1 MDITPQ
7 QLQARRDHAMGSG
20 TPLFYNEPLHL
31 VRGDGVY
38 LYAPDGRRYVDMYN
52 NVPCVG
58 HANPFVVEAMT
69 KAQSTLNVH
78 SRYLHEGI
86 VEFCEK
92 LAGLHAG
99 KATAGP
105 IESVIVSCSGT
116 EANEVALRMA
126 RFATG
131 KQGIVCTDGTYH
143 GNSELVSKLTRL
155 SLGSN
160 AVPDVR
166 SFPFPETYR
175 PIKAGLSGKELT
187 DAYLARLQEAID
199 SLNASGEGFAALILC
214 SILANEG
221 LPEIPEDFMARASD
235 LVHKAG
241 GLVISDEVQAG
252 YARPGK
258 WWGYEVSGMKPDIVV
273 TGKPMGNGLPLA
285 ATAAS
290 KALVDVFRAKTRYFN
305 TFASS
310 PLQAAVGSA
319 VIDYIEREK
328 LVDSVA
334 RVGAHVKAGLQKRAG
349 ASSAIGD
356 VRGVGLFIGVEMVKP
371 DGSADVDVTVDV
383 VNRLKDKG
391 FLTSNAGIFRNVVKI
406 RPPLVFGMEHAEAF
420 LGAWDEVI
428 LEMQRK

>member
-1 MDITPQ
+1 MDITPH
-7 QLQARRDHAMGSG
+7 QLQARRDQAMGAG

-31 VRGDGVY
+31 VRGEGVY
-38 LYAPDGRRYVDMYN
+38 LYDPSGRRYVDMYN

-58 HANPFVVEAMT
+58 HANPAIVEAMVRQ
-69 KAQSTLNVH
+69 QSTLNVH

-86 VEFCEK
+86 VAFCEK
-92 LAGLHAG
+92 LAGLHKG
-99 KATAGP
+99 KNTAGP

-131 KQGIVCTDGTYH
+131 KQGIICTDGTYH

-175 PIKAGLSGKELT
+175 PIQQGLSGAELT
-187 DAYLARLQEAID
+187 DAYLAKLQAAID
-199 SLNASGEGFAALILC
+199 SLNASGEGFAGLILC

-221 LPEIPEDFMARASD
+221 LPEIPEGFMAKASD
-235 LVHKAG
+235 LVHRNG

-258 WWGYEVSGMKPDIVV
+258 WWGYEVTGFKPDIVV

-290 KALVDVFRAKTRYFN
+290 KELVDIFRARTRYFN

-319 VIDYIEREK
+319 VIDYIESEG
-328 LVDSVA
+328 LVASVA
-334 RVGAHVKAGLQKRAG
+334 EVGAHMKASLRARAG
-349 ASSAIGD
+349 AHPGIGD

-371 DGSADVDVTVDV
+371 DGSADVETTVEV

-406 RPPLVFGMEHAEAF
+406 RPPLVFKREHADAF
-420 LGAWDEVI
+420 LVAWDEVI
-428 LEMQRK
+428 AALPN

>member
-1 MDITPQ
+1 MTPQ
-7 QLQARRDHAMGSG
+7 QLLARRDQAMGAG

-38 LYAPDGRRYVDMYN
+38 LYDPAGRRYVDMYN

-58 HANPFVVEAMT
+58 HANPHVVEAMT
-69 KAQSTLNVH
+69 RAQSTLNVH

-92 LAGLHAG
+92 IASLHPRREG
-99 KATAGP
+99 WP
-105 IESVIVSCSGT
+105 EIESVIVSCSGT
-116 EANEVALRMA
+116 EAIEVALRMA

-131 KQGIVCTDGTYH
+131 KQGIICTDGTYH

-155 SLGSN
+155 SLGNN

-175 PIKAGLSGKELT
+175 PIRPGLSEAELT
-187 DAYLARLQEAID
+187 EAYLARLQEAID
-199 SLNASGEGFAALILC
+199 ALEASGEGCAALILC

-221 LPEIPEDFMARASD
+221 LPDIPAGFMEKASAM
-235 LVHKAG
+235 VHKAG

-252 YARPGK
+252 YCRSGQ
-258 WWGYEVSGMKPDIVV
+258 WWGYGASGLRPDIVV

-285 ATAAS
+285 ATAANR
-290 KALVDVFRAKTRYFN
+290 ALVDGFRARTRYFN

-319 VIDYIEREK
+319 VIEYIEREN
-328 LVDSVA
+328 LAASVA
-334 RVGAHVKAGLQKRAG
+334 SVGAYLKGELKKRA
-349 ASSAIGD
+349 ATCAAIGD

-371 DGSADVDVTVDV
+371 DGSKTPDVDVTVDV
-383 VNRLKDKG
+383 VNRLKDRG
-391 FLTSNAGIFRNVVKI
+391 FLTSNAGIFKNVVKI
-406 RPPLVFGMEHAEAF
+406 RPPLVFAKEHADMF

-428 LEMQRK
+428 GALPA

>member
-1 MDITPQ
+1 MDSTTQ
-7 QLQARRDHAMGSG
+7 QIQARRDHAMGAG

-31 VRGDGVY
+31 VRGDGVN
-38 LYAPDGRRYVDMYN
+38 LYDPAGRRYIDMYN
-52 NVPCVG
+52 NVPCIG
-58 HANPFVVEAMT
+58 HANPAVVEAMVRQ
-69 KAQSTLNVH
+69 QSTLNVH

-86 VEFCEK
+86 IEFCEK
-92 LAGLHAG
+92 LAALHDG
-99 KATAGP
+99 KQTAGP

-131 KQGIVCTDGTYH
+131 KQGIICTDGTYH

-160 AVPDVR
+160 TIPDVR

-175 PIKAGLSGKELT
+175 PIQQGLTEAELT
-187 DAYLARLQEAID
+187 DAYLAKLQQAID

-221 LPEIPEDFMARASD
+221 LPNIPAGFMEKASD

-252 YARPGK
+252 YARAGK
-258 WWGYEVSGMKPDIVV
+258 WWGYEVSGLKADIMV
-273 TGKPMGNGLPLA
+273 TGKPMGNGLPIA

-290 KALVDVFRAKTRYFN
+290 KELVDIFRAKTRYFN

-319 VIDYIEREK
+319 VIDYIDREN
-328 LVDSVA
+328 LTDSVA
-334 RVGAHVKAGLQKRAG
+334 TVGAHLKSELQKRPHPK
-349 ASSAIGD
+349 IGD
-356 VRGVGLFIGVEMVKP
+356 IRGVGLFIGVEMVHP
-371 DGSADVDVTVDV
+371 DGTADVETTVDI

-391 FLTSNAGIFRNVVKI
+391 FLMSNAGIFRNVVKI
-406 RPPLVFGMEHAEAF
+406 RPPLVFKMEHANAF
-420 LGAWDEVI
+420 LAAWDEVLREI
-428 LEMQRK
+428 PA

>member
-1 MDITPQ
+1 MDSTTQ
-7 QLQARRDHAMGSG
+7 QIQARRDHAMGAG
-20 TPLFYNEPLHL
+20 TPLFYDEPLHL
-31 VRGDGVY
+31 VRGDGVN
-38 LYAPDGRRYVDMYN
+38 LYDPAGRRYIDMYN
-52 NVPCVG
+52 NVPCIG
-58 HANPFVVEAMT
+58 HANPAVVEAMVRQ
-69 KAQSTLNVH
+69 QSTLNVH

-86 VEFCEK
+86 IEFCEK
-92 LAGLHAG
+92 LAALHDG
-99 KATAGP
+99 KQTAGP

-131 KQGIVCTDGTYH
+131 KQGIICTDGTYH

-175 PIKAGLSGKELT
+175 PIAPGLTEAELT
-187 DAYLARLQEAID
+187 DAYLAKLQHAID

-221 LPEIPEDFMARASD
+221 LPTIPAGFMQKASD
-235 LVHKAG
+235 LVHQAG

-252 YARPGK
+252 YCRSGK
-258 WWGYEVSGMKPDIVV
+258 WWGYEVSGLKPDIIV
-273 TGKPMGNGLPLA
+273 TGKPMGNGLPIA

-290 KALVDVFRAKTRYFN
+290 RDLVEIFRAKTRYFN

-319 VIDYIEREK
+319 VIDYIQREN
-328 LVDSVA
+328 LADSVA
-334 RVGAHVKAGLQKRAG
+334 TVGAHLKAELQKRPHRK
-349 ASSAIGD
+349 IGD
-356 VRGVGLFIGVEMVKP
+356 IRGIGLFIGVEMVHP
-371 DGSADVDVTVDV
+371 DGSADVETTVDI

-391 FLTSNAGIFRNVVKI
+391 FLMSNAGIFKNVVKI
-406 RPPLVFGMEHAEAF
+406 RPPLVFKLEHATAF
-420 LGAWDEVI
+420 LGAWDEVLREI
-428 LEMQRK
+428 AA

>member
-1 MDITPQ
+1 MDSTTQ
-7 QLQARRDHAMGSG
+7 QIQARRDHAMGAG
-20 TPLFYNEPLHL
+20 TPLFYDEPLHL
-31 VRGDGVY
+31 VRGDGVN
-38 LYAPDGRRYVDMYN
+38 LYDPAGRRYIDMYN
-52 NVPCVG
+52 NVPCIG
-58 HANPFVVEAMT
+58 HANPAVVEAMVRQ
-69 KAQSTLNVH
+69 QSTLNVH

-86 VEFCEK
+86 IEFCEK
-92 LAGLHAG
+92 LASLHDG

-131 KQGIVCTDGTYH
+131 KQGIICTDGTYH

-160 AVPDVR
+160 AVPDIR

-175 PIKAGLSGKELT
+175 PIAPGLTEADLT
-187 DAYLARLQEAID
+187 DAYLAKLQQSID

-221 LPEIPEDFMARASD
+221 LPNIPAGFMQKASD

-252 YARPGK
+252 YCRSGK
-258 WWGYEVSGMKPDIVV
+258 WWGYEVSGLKPDIIV
-273 TGKPMGNGLPLA
+273 TGKPMGNGLPIA

-290 KALVDVFRAKTRYFN
+290 RDLVEIFRAKTRYFN

-319 VIDYIEREK
+319 VIDYIEREN
-328 LVDSVA
+328 LADSVA
-334 RVGAHVKAGLQKRAG
+334 TVGAHLKAELQKRPHPK
-349 ASSAIGD
+349 IGD
-356 VRGVGLFIGVEMVKP
+356 IRGIGLFIGVEMVHP
-371 DGSADVDVTVDV
+371 DGSADVETTVDI

-391 FLTSNAGIFRNVVKI
+391 FLMSNAGIFKNVVKI
-406 RPPLVFGMEHAEAF
+406 RPPLVFKLEHATAF
-420 LGAWDEVI
+420 LGAWDEVLRYI
-428 LEMQRK
+428 AA

>member
-7 QLQARRDHAMGSG
+7 QLLARRDQAMGSG

-38 LYAPDGRRYVDMYN
+38 LYDPAGRRYVDMYN
-52 NVPCVG
+52 NVPCIG
-58 HANPFVVEAMT
+58 HANPAVVEAMVQ
-69 KAQSTLNVH
+69 AQSTLNVH

-86 VEFCEK
+86 IAFCEK
-92 LAGLHAG
+92 LAALHAG
-99 KATAGP
+99 KKTAGP
-105 IESVIVSCSGT
+105 IESVVVSCSGT

-131 KQGIVCTDGTYH
+131 KQGIICTDGTYH
-143 GNSELVSKLTRL
+143 GNSELVGKLTRL

-175 PIKAGLSGKELT
+175 PIQPGLSEAELT
-187 DAYLARLQEAID
+187 DAYLARLQQAID
-199 SLNASGEGFAALILC
+199 SLNAAGEGFAGLILC

-221 LPEIPEDFMARASD
+221 LPNIPAGFMAKASD
-235 LVHKAG
+235 LVHRNG
-241 GLVISDEVQAG
+241 GLVIADEVQAG
-252 YARPGK
+252 YCRAGK
-258 WWGYEVSGMKPDIVV
+258 WWGYEASGLVPDIVV
-273 TGKPMGNGLPLA
+273 TGKPMGNGLPIA

-290 KALVDVFRAKTRYFN
+290 RELVDIFRAKTRYFN

-319 VIDYIEREK
+319 VIDYIQREN
-328 LVDSVA
+328 LADSVA
-334 RVGAHVKAGLQKRAG
+334 SVGSYLKAALQQRTG
-349 ASSAIGD
+349 ASAAIGD
-356 VRGVGLFIGVEMVKP
+356 VRGVGLFVGVEMVKP
-371 DGSADVDVTVDV
+371 DGSADVDTTIDV

-406 RPPLVFGMEHAEAF
+406 RPPLVFRREHADAF

-428 LEMQRK
+428 REIAA